1 MMPIE
6 SKNEFWPM
14 PHIGI
19 ALMGLSISEP
29 IENDKVVQLYFTQL
43 LNVPLTIHL
52 SSISADIMKV
62 SKHLYR

>member
-14 PHIGI
+14 PHIGSGI
-19 ALMGLSISEP
+19 ALGLSISEP

-43 LNVPLTIHL
+43 LNVPVNNHL
-52 SSISADIMKV
+52 STV
-62 SKHLYR
+62 RR